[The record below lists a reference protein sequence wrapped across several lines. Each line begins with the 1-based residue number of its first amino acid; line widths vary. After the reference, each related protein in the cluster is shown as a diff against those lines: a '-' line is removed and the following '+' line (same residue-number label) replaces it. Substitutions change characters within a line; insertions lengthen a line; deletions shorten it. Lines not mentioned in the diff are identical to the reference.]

1 MKVTECKTLS
11 ARIGQVQKGVPK
23 FRKELQD
30 LAGVD
35 LLDANG
41 ELKSTYDIL
50 TELGAVWDNLDS
62 LTKSQIGND
71 LFGKDNITTGYAILE
86 NYEKLTEVKATLD
99 SSSGSVESEFARY
112 LDSTSAK
119 IEQFKA
125 TVTEKWSNLISS
137 DMTKT
142 VVEGATRL
150 VDTFGN
156 LGGAIQIATTALL
169 VWKGSQI
176 SSAVQTALLAA
187 KTVIYEA
194 SMAGASVTT
203 TAMTLAT
210 TGLSTAMSSL
220 SAVIATNPL
229 GAIAVALTGAIAL
242 MSLAEKKVKSFEESM
257 TSFNSALTSLKSVN
271 AGEGQLEEIENL
283 EAKLKDTNITIEER
297 TELENKLLS
306 LQNELASSVDGVTT
320 YIDKEGKAYATNN
333 ELIRTQL
340 QMKKDLANI
349 ELDQSYNDMKSSVL
363 SDSESSK
370 WLNRFLAPL
379 TGNNEWLGSQIT
391 NLFGNDDIN
400 DYIELTEKMKE
411 AEEGLGE
418 GLDSEEVSRYN
429 EVLTK
434 FQEINQAVLQMK
446 TNGKDISDK
455 EMFDLET
462 GEFIEATKWIEKY
475 SNETEKVGEAS
486 SEASSKIMEMYESGA
501 SLEEIAG
508 TLGMELEDVSA
519 IIGDVGDSATTT
531 TNNIKD
537 LGNAFSELNS
547 PIELLQKMKEEM
559 AEFGYITSDTYKSVL
574 TSGNSDLIALLADSG
589 NFMANVDKTLDSY
602 MTKRDQVA
610 KQLIDTAYRE
620 VNGIG
625 ATTGAIQQQYSNV
638 NTASQQAI
646 QSVEALNNVVVRGG
660 SQAMQQDVINFSDS
674 VQKKILANAELR
686 DALESTFVDYI
697 NSNSLNY
704 GIDAENFIKA
714 LNTKNGQNA
723 QWVND
728 VIKQVAQSINANSK
742 NYGTDAQNW
751 AKMVLSKDYNN
762 SEMCTSINTS
772 MAQAL
777 NAMLGQYQSDYS
789 NFNKVV
795 NEKLAMYNK
804 FAQTVNNAISTAH
817 LPTFNDN
824 GMVVDERTGL
834 WRLPTPDELNEI
846 NKAKTGRYPIANN
859 IFKNNLNLQSSS
871 GVKIGSS
878 GSYVGA
884 GGGHVKP
891 SSSGGSGS
899 SKTEKDYSVENLNLE
914 DYIERHYKLE
924 NKIRDVKHQQELLSK
939 EIENSYGKHKLD
951 LQAQY
956 VKKLEEEQ
964 RLTQELINSKKS
976 DLWDKRVALD
986 RFGIGFDVAG
996 NITNMNEIYT
1006 KLINASNAINDSTEA
1021 GANQEKEA
1029 QQRIKDLKDTI
1040 SSYTALQSEIQ
1051 GLESEYKDL
1060 ASTID
1065 TVHRDITQAFSDLE
1079 SDLASIIKDKVS
1091 EAIESQTEALD
1102 KLRDKINK
1110 QWEDDNW
1117 DDTKAEKEQDIIDL
1131 KSQLEDA
1138 MRVGNATQIKNLKKE
1153 LENAQKE
1160 YSDLIKE
1167 NEKEN
1172 ILNKIDEEKEKIE
1185 NTKEEMLTNEQ
1196 LSTMIQEAIQNGW
1209 VNIGGQ
1215 VYETQKLMEEYTK
1228 SSVTGFESQKLALD
1242 DYIRSLETC
1251 MNYAVELNGINS
1263 NLGLINSVSY
1273 STEMSRDI
1281 ANALASANNS
1291 NNTARTVQFNSPLMN
1306 IDSLSN
1312 DVDVDSMVNKAYTM
1326 VLQAIN
1332 NSL

>member
-30 LAGVD
+30 LAGID
-35 LLDANG
+35 LLDTNG
-41 ELKSTYDIL
+41 ELKSTYDIMV
-50 TELGAVWDNLDS
+50 ELGAVWDSLDS

-86 NYEKLTEVKATLD
+86 NYEKLAEVKEKLN
-99 SSSGSVESEFARY
+99 SSSGSVEDEFNRY

-119 IEQFKA
+119 LEQLKTAVLQLWTGF
-125 TVTEKWSNLISS
+125 VNS
-137 DMTKT
+137 DMTKG
-142 VVEGATRL
+142 VVDGLTSL
-150 VDTFGN
+150 VDGISIAFDKFGA
-156 LGGAIQIATTALL
+156 LPTIITPVVGALTLL
-169 VWKGSQI
+169 NNNFRES
-176 SSAVQTALLAA
+176 A
-187 KTVIYEA
+187 KTMLSCVTPINKMFTGLDNLKKKYTSKIQTLKDDIDATIKQKEAYEK
-194 SMAGASVTT
+194 AGKS
-203 TAMTLAT
+203 T
-210 TGLSTAMSSL
+210 TGLNKQLVAQKTALNGAKM
-220 SAVIATNPL
+220 ATMAL
-229 GAIAVALTGAIAL
+229 EVATVALEAAMTMGLSFIISELITKISEFCDFSGKMEDAL
-242 MSLAEKKVKSFEESM
+242 NTLGEANEKLGNVKQADALVSKWKELNETISKDNL
-257 TSFNSALTSLKSVN
+257 TTEQLTSKK
-271 AGEGQLEEIENL
+271 EEL
-283 EAKLKDTNITIEER
+283 RNIQ
-297 TELENKLLS
+297 K
-306 LQNELASSVDGVTT
+306 ELAQAVEGTGT
-320 YIDKEGKAYATNN
+320 AYDKEGNKLATNLAMVEKQIEAQR
-333 ELIRTQL
+333 ELAQIQADSSYKEAL
-340 QMKKDLANI
+340 ENLNADINKDLFMG
-349 ELDQSYNDMKSSVL
+349 LDL
-363 SDSESSK
+363 SLE
-370 WLNRFLAPL
+370 APL
-379 TGNNEWLGSQIT
+379 KKLDVLLGKNNFLTEYRRIKEEFDKTGSIADKDDVERFQQITEALTKTNDAVTNLYNSGGDIKNKLMFDFETEQMITATEWL
-391 NLFGNDDIN
+391 
-400 DYIELTEKMKE
+400 EKYGVKTKE
-411 AEEGLGE
+411 VG
-418 GLDSEEVSRYN
+418 DVSEETAKS
-429 EVLTK
+429 
-434 FQEINQAVLQMK
+434 
-446 TNGKDISDK
+446 
-455 EMFDLET
+455 
-462 GEFIEATKWIEKY
+462 
-475 SNETEKVGEAS
+475 
-486 SEASSKIMEMYESGA
+486 IMEMYESGA

-519 IIGDVGDSATTT
+519 IIGGVGDSAVDTANDIKAMADAFNGVTSNIALVKSAIEEYNGT
-531 TNNIKD
+531 GGLSADTIGKILNTGDAELISTLLVNN
-537 LGNAFSELNS
+537 GNYIERANS
-547 PIELLQKMKEEM
+547 LL
-559 AEFGYITSDTYKSVL
+559 DTYQTKQKEALQDAVNLTYAEQQKAQASVNSANTQVQAQKEATNQNAQNYQADVNNK
-574 TSGNSDLIALLADSG
+574 TSAENGKLQTATKALNEGLIAG
-589 NFMANVDKTLDSY
+589 
-602 MTKRDQVA
+602 TKAV
-610 KQLIDTAYRE
+610 K
-620 VNGIG
+620 G
-625 ATTGAIQQQYSNV
+625 
-638 NTASQQAI
+638 
-646 QSVEALNNVVVRGG
+646 
-660 SQAMQQDVINFSDS
+660 
-674 VQKKILANAELR
+674 NAELYNA
-686 DALESTFVDYI
+686 DV
-697 NSNSLNY
+697 
-704 GIDAENFIKA
+704 
-714 LNTKNGQNA
+714 KNNGA
-723 QWVND
+723 S
-728 VIKQVAQSINANSK
+728 VIS
-742 NYGTDAQNW
+742 
-751 AKMVLSKDYNN
+751 
-762 SEMCTSINTS
+762 
-772 MAQAL
+772 
-777 NAMLGQYQSDYS
+777 
-789 NFNKVV
+789 
-795 NEKLAMYNK
+795 
-804 FAQTVNNAISTAH
+804 
-817 LPTFNDN
+817 
-824 GMVVDERTGL
+824 
-834 WRLPTPDELNEI
+834 
-846 NKAKTGRYPIANN
+846 KAKTQNSYL
-859 IFKNNLNLQSSS
+859 NNLSRGTAGVLNTLGDLYNYDVKNFQKALAQKIKSLINS
-871 GVKIGSS
+871 GTVGGLMS
-878 GSYVGA
+878 GSALAGIGLAGA
-884 GGGHVKP
+884 GAVMEAGVSLITGYAKDEIQANTIDMVMP
-891 SSSGGSGS
+891 EAVGITAGSVGGSGS
-899 SKTEKDYSVENLNLE
+899 SSGSGSSGSSKSEKDYTVENLKLE

-964 RLTQELINSKKS
+964 RLTQELINSKRS
-976 DLWDKRVALD
+976 ELWDKRVALD

-1102 KLRDKINK
+1102 KLKDKINK

-1251 MNYAVELNGINS
+1251 MSYAVELNGINS
-1263 NLGLINSVSY
+1263 NIGLVNSVSY

-1291 NNTARTVQFNSPLMN
+1291 SNTARTVQFNSPLMN